1 MLTRLLVFSLFFTFA
16 TTLNAQTFQ
25 GSLLAGG
32 IFSQID
38 SDDLI
43 GFNQFGFTGG
53 ARVVAVLSDKWR
65 VGPEIT
71 FSQQGSRRAPREG
84 SNFGF
89 ENIRLNFVEVPLM
102 LYYKDWRITAEAGA
116 TYGRLI
122 DFTVEDV
129 IGNDLTEEFAFNES
143 IIGLQFGA
151 TFYFTPRVGLNFRWS
166 RQLSALGEAPDGKR
180 LKGRNISFRMVYTFG
195 SGETQPEKPEEER
208 RYEKR

>member
-1 MLTRLLVFSLFFTFA
+1 MLFRLLFCCLLLTCTASLR
-16 TTLNAQTFQ
+16 AQTFQ

-71 FSQQGSRRAPREG
+71 FSQQGSRRAPREP
-84 SNFGF
+84 SNFGY

-102 LYYKDWRITAEAGA
+102 VYYKDWRITAEAGA

-129 IGNDLTEEFAFNES
+129 LGEDLTEDFFFNEN
-143 IIGLQFGA
+143 IFGLQVGA

-166 RQLSALGEAPDGKR
+166 RQFSALGESPDGKR
-180 LKGRNISFRMVYTFG
+180 LRGRNISFRMVYTFG
-195 SGETQPEKPEEER
+195 AGETQPEKPEEER
-208 RYEKR
+208 RFEKR